1 MKKLIKAGQFLRILD
16 EQGQLSISNLAAIL
30 MLYKIATTPALSMAD
45 ISLAMV
51 GLIPYMSKKFI
62 NKQKDK

>member
-1 MKKLIKAGQFLRILD
+1 MKKLIKTGQFLRILD

-30 MLYKIATTPALSMAD
+30 MLFKIATTPALSMAD

-51 GLIPYMSKKFI
+51 GLIPYMSKKFT
-62 NKQKDK
+62 KQEQ